1 MPYRIDNP
9 GGGDCGFYALAIG
22 LIAIIQKEHAENGKS
37 KTFTQWQKKG
47 LNNVGL
53 QEILDIDLNQLYE
66 SPYTYKKETLLKLQL
81 SLRSIS
87 ATAYRKDLIKKIAE
101 ARSNGSTQV
110 ESSPVYHKFME
121 LVHFYSKEDDKKDGA
136 LDKVKQ
142 FNELALSPEAL
153 DLAQKTAKSLEPK
166 LKGKSSFEEIQKI
179 ENSHVKEALLADVLS
194 GRKENPRSVILKGVE
209 KIKEQGRWATHSDLK
224 EVADQLVINL
234 YVDGELNGKPMKG
247 CPTLVLNNE
256 GDSIHWTTTV
266 EELPKPKAQPVEKE
280 RVESSKPI
288 EKTHTSSKDKETT
301 PVVVPAV
308 DTQAPEVK
316 YQTHINALVQAAS
329 TQGLFA
335 HVKNKI
341 ENLDK
346 ESLDKEEAAKN
357 EHGVT
362 ESDEEFAMRLQEA
375 EYRRAN
381 PK

>member
-1 MPYRIDNP
+1 M
-9 GGGDCGFYALAIG
+9 GIG
-22 LIAIIQKEHAENGKS
+22 LIAIIQKEYAENGKS

-87 ATAYRKDLIKKIAE
+87 ATSYKNDLLKKIAE

-121 LVHFYSKEDDKKDGA
+121 LVHFYLKEDDKKEGA

-142 FNELALSPEAL
+142 FNELASSPEVL

-179 ENSHVKEALLADVLS
+179 ENSHVKQALLADVLS
-194 GRKENPRSVILKGVE
+194 GSKENPRSVILKGVE
-209 KIKEQGRWATHSDLK
+209 KIKEKGRWATHDDLK
-224 EVADQLVINL
+224 EIADQLDVNL
-234 YVDGELNGKPMKG
+234 YVTNQLNGALMDG
-247 CPTLVLNNE
+247 WSTVVLNNE

-266 EELPKPKAQPVEKE
+266 EELPKPKAKPIEKE
-280 RVESSKPI
+280 RVENSKPI
-288 EKTHTSSKDKETT
+288 EKTHTSSKNKETT
-301 PVVVPAV
+301 PVIVPV
-308 DTQAPEVK
+308 DTQAPVVK
-316 YQTHINALVQAAS
+316 YQTHINALIQAAS

-335 HVKNKI
+335 HVKNRI

-346 ESLDKEEAAKN
+346 ESLDKEKAAKN